1 MLRSVT
7 IDKIEEF
14 HCYSFD
20 EGEIYVALTLPHSP
34 ILKTFPPQEDFLVA
48 DFSGSS
54 SVTVCFTIDVPCK
67 YYQTRTLLQALDR
80 WTQQPFLVGIN
91 LAIATHSLY
100 ICFVCQ
106 VRPRTECLSTEKV
119 LKIGK
124 NVWT

>member
-48 DFSGSS
+48 EF
-54 SVTVCFTIDVPCK
+54 
-67 YYQTRTLLQALDR
+67 R
-80 WTQQPFLVGIN
+80 
-91 LAIATHSLY
+91 HSLLY
-100 ICFVCQ
+100 D
-106 VRPRTECLSTEKV
+106 RRSL
-119 LKIGK
+119 
-124 NVWT
+124 